1 MSAPTIIP
9 VDPEDREAWLAQRR
23 LGIGSSD
30 VAPILG
36 MSNFSSAY
44 STWVDK
50 VEGLPEDD
58 NDAMKW
64 GRKLEAVVADEF
76 AERHPE
82 FLVVKPVVMFA
93 HAEHAFMQANP
104 DRILAPASKSLE
116 PGDDPLKPCA
126 LLEIKTS
133 NYTDDWQEN
142 PPDYVLL
149 QVQHQLAVMGLSKA
163 YVALLMFGREY
174 REWVIERDDA
184 TIALLIEHEAEFWR
198 RVVEKDPPA
207 PDGSEA
213 TTDAV
218 KWLYRDAD
226 PDAEFEGGERAAG
239 LLRKRAAFKAEVTE
253 AEKRVEAVEN
263 ELRTMFGDRV
273 HLLIDGEAAAS
284 WTPVRTERFDE
295 KAFAADHPDLA
306 AQYRKPSAY
315 RRLNI
320 KKGWK

>member
-23 LGIGSSD
+23 QGIGSSD

-82 FLVVKPVVMFA
+82 YLVVKPTSMYA

-104 DRILAPASKSLE
+104 DRLLFDPTSDTAIL
-116 PGDDPLKPCA
+116 DPCA

-133 NYTDDWQEN
+133 NDTDDWQED

-163 YVALLMFGREY
+163 YIALLMFGREY
-174 REWVIERDDA
+174 REWEIERDDA
-184 TIALLIEHEAEFWR
+184 TIALLVEHEAEFWR
-198 RVVEKDPPA
+198 RVVEKDPPP

-226 PDAEFEGGERAAG
+226 PEAEFEGGERAAG
-239 LLRKRAAFKAEVTE
+239 LLRKRAAFKAEVVE

-263 ELRTMFGDRV
+263 EIRALFGENTR
-273 HLLIDGEAAAS
+273 LLIDGEQAAS
-284 WTPVRTERFDE
+284 WTPVKVDRFDE

-306 AQYRKPSAY
+306 AQYRKPSVY

-320 KKGWK
+320 KKGFK

>member
-1 MSAPTIIP
+1 MTAPVVIP
-9 VDPEDREAWLAQRR
+9 IDPEDRDLWLAQRR
-23 LGIGSSD
+23 QGIGSSD

-36 MSNFSSAY
+36 MSHFGSAY

-50 VEGLPEDD
+50 VEGLPEEDS
-58 NDAMKW
+58 DAMKW

-82 FLVVKPVVMFA
+82 FDVVKPTVMYA
-93 HAEHAFMQANP
+93 HGEHAFMQANP
-104 DRILAPASKSLE
+104 DRLLHHPSSE
-116 PGDDPLKPCA
+116 DYDDPTA

-133 NYTDDWQEN
+133 NYTDDWIDG

-174 REWVIERDDA
+174 REWEYDRDDA
-184 TIALLIEHEAEFWR
+184 TIAVLVEQEREFWR

-207 PDGSEA
+207 PDGSDA

-218 KWLYRDAD
+218 KWLFRDAED
-226 PDAEFEGGERAAG
+226 TEVEGGERAAG
-239 LLRKRAAFKAEVTE
+239 LLRKRAAFKAEVAE
-253 AEKRVEAVEN
+253 AERRVEAVEN
-263 ELRTMFGDRV
+263 EIRALFGENTR
-273 HLLIDGEAAAS
+273 LLIDGEQAAS
-284 WTPVRTERFDE
+284 WTPVAVNRFDE
-295 KAFAADHPDLA
+295 KAFAADHPELA
-306 AQYRKPSAY
+306 AQYRKASSY

-320 KKGWK
+320 KKNWK